1 MGAGAGGVDLMT
13 HWRSRILF
21 AGGSA
26 SSGSGVGW
34 GVDGGDD
41 GTCTD
46 DTFLISTAFLSASSV
61 SSHQLSL
68 NRGSR
73 AAAVMKR
80 SLSSYRVM
88 RASTDDLRACV
99 KTLLYVLEISPTS
112 SLRARAQ
119 IAARLADTVFCFWTS
134 KVASSKGPRIL
145 HSSTSSWRSSGD
157 RPAPLAWPHPQPGK
171 SGCWS
176 TVSSIL

>member
-1 MGAGAGGVDLMT
+1 MT
-13 HWRSRILF
+13 HWRSWILF

-46 DTFLISTAFLSASSV
+46 DNFLISTAFLSASSV

-73 AAAVMKR
+73 AVAVMKR

-134 KVASSKGPRIL
+134 KAQVTHSRFSLRI
-145 HSSTSSWRSSGD
+145 TTD
-157 RPAPLAWPHPQPGK
+157 PQILAFRDETWSIPGK
-171 SGCWS
+171 VRHDPS
-176 TVSSIL
+176 